1 MKGIPCLLN
10 DPKNLIKKNFK
21 LTTFQGPLTY
31 PYVLVATAKKGAKMG
46 DGFMKGVGA
55 AQYTFKNSEDDKRPI
70 EYIYL
75 TTLDNIC
82 FCSFI
87 TSFM

>member
-1 MKGIPCLLN
+1 
-10 DPKNLIKKNFK
+10 
-21 LTTFQGPLTY
+21 
-31 PYVLVATAKKGAKMG
+31 MG

-55 AQYTFKNSEDDKRPI
+55 AQYTFKNSEDDKRPV

-75 TTLDNIC
+75 TTLDDIC
-82 FCSFI
+82 LCSFI